1 MKTEETNNLS
11 LEIDKLN
18 TKLKK
23 SNYLD
28 IKENEKMNEEYE
40 SDINCNC
47 NINVD
52 SEKINASYESIFSI
66 ISRNDSDCYELK
78 TSGIENDFQ
87 KEVITQNSSL
97 SKLKS
102 ICSIKPISFWEAIKL
117 KINNIK
123 NQIIFNYNI
132 FCGESNLNNCNIIE
146 SKNTIQIF
154 DEKYTT
160 HEKLMDRLKNIP
172 WLSYRKDFDQIEE
185 NGNIF
190 TSDAGWGCMLRTSQM
205 ILAEGLCKI
214 SSINNLNDFINQY
227 FAYFYDNKIPMKFM
241 CKNNLN
247 NENFSKSV
255 EDKENNLFDGFEIID
270 KKNDYLISFINLTS
284 EIINGLENMSERNKY
299 KEYLTPPY
307 SIRNFLKVQKHVNKN
322 GKKAGEWFSNYDAT
336 RLIYTINKDM
346 NKHNDCDFKVLNFNE
361 GIIYIE
367 DIINNCF
374 EEKKIIETNTEFE
387 ILSLCNFETIEKI
400 NNNVE
405 NKNYF
410 FNDKKYIFKH
420 KFIMFVSVRH
430 GLYSIDEGM
439 TNEVLKIFD
448 IPTNIGFIGGKRS
461 RAFYFIGKSTTN
473 LIFLDPHYIQETI
486 PLQKLG
492 TNYVIES
499 YIPNDIY
506 YMPINDLSPS
516 FTIGFAI
523 KDMKNFKNLMK
534 KLTSPDFFSD
544 KEQKKITS
552 HEPLFTVKYKK
563 KF

>member
-1 MKTEETNNLS
+1 MKTEEKNNLS

-23 SNYLD
+23 SNYLY
-28 IKENEKMNEEYE
+28 INENEKMNEEYG
-40 SDINCNC
+40 SDINY
-47 NINVD
+47 NINID
-52 SEKINASYESIFSI
+52 SGKRNTSYESIFSI

-78 TSGIENDFQ
+78 ISGIENDFQ
-87 KEVITQNSSL
+87 KKIITQESSL

-132 FCGESNLNNCNIIE
+132 FCGESNLNNCNING

-154 DEKYTT
+154 DHKYTI
-160 HEKLMDRLKNIP
+160 HEKLMKRLKNIP

-205 ILAEGLCKI
+205 ILAQGLCKI
-214 SSINNLNDFINQY
+214 YSINNLNDFINQY

-241 CKNNLN
+241 CKNNSN

-255 EDKENNLFDGFEIID
+255 EDKENNIYDDFEIID
-270 KKNDYLISFINLTS
+270 NQKDYFISFINLTS

-307 SIRNFLKVQKHVNKN
+307 SIRNFLKVQKYVNKN

-336 RLIYTINKDM
+336 RLIYIINKDM
-346 NKHNDCDFKVLNFNE
+346 NKHKDCDFKVLNFNE

-374 EEKKIIETNTEFE
+374 EEENIIEANTDFE
-387 ILSLCNFETIEKI
+387 ILSLCNNETVEKI
-400 NNNVE
+400 NNNIE
-405 NKNYF
+405 NKIYI
-410 FNDKKYIFKH
+410 FNDKKYILKN

-439 TNEVLKIFD
+439 TDEVLKIFD

-461 RAFYFIGKSTTN
+461 RAFYFIGKSATN

-486 PLQKLG
+486 SLKKLG
-492 TNYVIES
+492 TNYATES

-523 KDMKNFKNLMK
+523 KDMKSFKNLMK
-534 KLTSPDFFSD
+534 KLISPDFFID
-544 KEQKKITS
+544 QEQKKIIS
-552 HEPLFTVKYKK
+552 HEPLFIVKYKR

>member
-1 MKTEETNNLS
+1 MKTEEKNNLS

-23 SNYLD
+23 SNYLY
-28 IKENEKMNEEYE
+28 INENEKMNEEYG
-40 SDINCNC
+40 SDINCNI
-47 NINVD
+47 NID
-52 SEKINASYESIFSI
+52 SGKRNTSYESIFSI

-78 TSGIENDFQ
+78 ISGIENDFQ
-87 KEVITQNSSL
+87 KEIITQESSL

-132 FCGESNLNNCNIIE
+132 FYGESNLNNCNING

-154 DEKYTT
+154 DHKYTI
-160 HEKLMDRLKNIP
+160 HEKLMKRLKNIP

-205 ILAEGLCKI
+205 ILAQGLCKI
-214 SSINNLNDFINQY
+214 YSINNLNDFINQY

-241 CKNNLN
+241 CKNNSN

-255 EDKENNLFDGFEIID
+255 EDKENNLYDDFEIID
-270 KKNDYLISFINLTS
+270 NQKDYFISFINLTS

-307 SIRNFLKVQKHVNKN
+307 SIRNFLKVQKYVNKN

-336 RLIYTINKDM
+336 RLIYIINKDM
-346 NKHNDCDFKVLNFNE
+346 NKHKDCDFKVLNFNE

-374 EEKKIIETNTEFE
+374 EEENIIEANTDFE
-387 ILSLCNFETIEKI
+387 ILSLCNNETVEKI
-400 NNNVE
+400 NNNIE
-405 NKNYF
+405 NKIYI
-410 FNDKKYIFKH
+410 FNDKKYILKN

-439 TNEVLKIFD
+439 TDEVLKIFD

-461 RAFYFIGKSTTN
+461 RAFYFIGKSATN

-486 PLQKLG
+486 SLKKLG
-492 TNYVIES
+492 TNYATES

-523 KDMKNFKNLMK
+523 KDMKSFKNLMK
-534 KLTSPDFFSD
+534 KLISPDFFID
-544 KEQKKITS
+544 QEQKKIIS
-552 HEPLFTVKYKK
+552 HEPLFIVKYKR

>member
-1 MKTEETNNLS
+1 MKTEEKNNLS

-23 SNYLD
+23 SNYLY
-28 IKENEKMNEEYE
+28 INENEKMNEEYG
-40 SDINCNC
+40 SDINCNI
-47 NINVD
+47 NID
-52 SEKINASYESIFSI
+52 SGKRNTSYESIFSI

-78 TSGIENDFQ
+78 ISGIENDFQ
-87 KEVITQNSSL
+87 KEIITQESSL

-132 FCGESNLNNCNIIE
+132 FCGESNLNNCNINGA
-146 SKNTIQIF
+146 KNTIQIF
-154 DEKYTT
+154 DHKYTI
-160 HEKLMDRLKNIP
+160 HEKLMKRLKNIP

-205 ILAEGLCKI
+205 ILAQGLCKI
-214 SSINNLNDFINQY
+214 YSINNLNDFINQY

-241 CKNNLN
+241 CKNNSN

-255 EDKENNLFDGFEIID
+255 EDKENNLYDDFEIID
-270 KKNDYLISFINLTS
+270 NQKDYFISFINLTS

-307 SIRNFLKVQKHVNKN
+307 SIRNFLKVQKYVNKN

-336 RLIYTINKDM
+336 RLIYIINKDM
-346 NKHNDCDFKVLNFNE
+346 NKHKDCDFKVLNFNE

-374 EEKKIIETNTEFE
+374 EEENIIEANTDFE
-387 ILSLCNFETIEKI
+387 ILSLCNNETVEKI
-400 NNNVE
+400 NNNIE
-405 NKNYF
+405 NKIYI
-410 FNDKKYIFKH
+410 FNDKKYILKN

-439 TNEVLKIFD
+439 TDEVLKIFD

-461 RAFYFIGKSTTN
+461 RAFYFIGKSATN

-486 PLQKLG
+486 SLKKLG
-492 TNYVIES
+492 TNYATES

-523 KDMKNFKNLMK
+523 KDMKSFKNLMK
-534 KLTSPDFFSD
+534 KLISPDFFID
-544 KEQKKITS
+544 QEQKKIIS
-552 HEPLFTVKYKK
+552 HEPLFIVKYKR

>member
-1 MKTEETNNLS
+1 MKTEEKNNLS

-23 SNYLD
+23 SNYLY
-28 IKENEKMNEEYE
+28 INENEKMNEEYG
-40 SDINCNC
+40 SDINY
-47 NINVD
+47 NINID
-52 SEKINASYESIFSI
+52 SGKRNTSYESIFSI

-78 TSGIENDFQ
+78 ISGIENDFQ
-87 KEVITQNSSL
+87 KKIITQESSL

-132 FCGESNLNNCNIIE
+132 FCGESNLNNCNING

-154 DEKYTT
+154 DHKYTI
-160 HEKLMDRLKNIP
+160 HEKLMKRLKNIP

-205 ILAEGLCKI
+205 ILAQGLCKI
-214 SSINNLNDFINQY
+214 YSINNLNDFINQY

-241 CKNNLN
+241 CKNNSN

-255 EDKENNLFDGFEIID
+255 EDKENNLYDDFEIID
-270 KKNDYLISFINLTS
+270 NQKDYFISFINLTS

-307 SIRNFLKVQKHVNKN
+307 SIRNFLKVQKYVNKN

-336 RLIYTINKDM
+336 RLIYIINKDM
-346 NKHNDCDFKVLNFNE
+346 NKHKDCDFKVLNFNE

-374 EEKKIIETNTEFE
+374 EEENIIEANTDFE
-387 ILSLCNFETIEKI
+387 ILSLCNNETVEKI
-400 NNNVE
+400 NNNIE
-405 NKNYF
+405 NKI
-410 FNDKKYIFKH
+410 YIFNTLFFVFL
-420 KFIMFVSVRH
+420 KF
-430 GLYSIDEGM
+430 
-439 TNEVLKIFD
+439 
-448 IPTNIGFIGGKRS
+448 S
-461 RAFYFIGKSTTN
+461 RI
-473 LIFLDPHYIQETI
+473 LFL
-486 PLQKLG
+486 L
-492 TNYVIES
+492 
-499 YIPNDIY
+499 
-506 YMPINDLSPS
+506 
-516 FTIGFAI
+516 
-523 KDMKNFKNLMK
+523 
-534 KLTSPDFFSD
+534 
-544 KEQKKITS
+544 
-552 HEPLFTVKYKK
+552 
-563 KF
+563 

>member
-1 MKTEETNNLS
+1 MKTEEKNNLS

-23 SNYLD
+23 FNYLY
-28 IKENEKMNEEYE
+28 INENEKMNEEYG
-40 SDINCNC
+40 SDINCNI
-47 NINVD
+47 NID
-52 SEKINASYESIFSI
+52 SGKRNTSYESIFSI

-78 TSGIENDFQ
+78 ISGIENDFQ
-87 KEVITQNSSL
+87 KEIITQESSL

-132 FCGESNLNNCNIIE
+132 FYGESNLNNCNING

-154 DEKYTT
+154 DHKYTI
-160 HEKLMDRLKNIP
+160 HEKLMKRLKNIP

-205 ILAEGLCKI
+205 ILAQGLCKI
-214 SSINNLNDFINQY
+214 YSINNLNDFINQY

-241 CKNNLN
+241 CKNNSN

-255 EDKENNLFDGFEIID
+255 EDKENNLYDDFEIID
-270 KKNDYLISFINLTS
+270 NQKDYFISFINLTS

-307 SIRNFLKVQKHVNKN
+307 SIRNFIKVQKYVNKN

-336 RLIYTINKDM
+336 RLIYIINKDM
-346 NKHNDCDFKVLNFNE
+346 NKHKDCDFKVLNFNE

-374 EEKKIIETNTEFE
+374 EEENIIEANTDFE
-387 ILSLCNFETIEKI
+387 ILSLCNNETVEKI
-400 NNNVE
+400 NNNIE
-405 NKNYF
+405 NKIYI
-410 FNDKKYIFKH
+410 FNDKKYILKN

-439 TNEVLKIFD
+439 TDEVLKIFD

-461 RAFYFIGKSTTN
+461 RAFYFIGKSATN

-486 PLQKLG
+486 SLKKLG
-492 TNYVIES
+492 TNYATES

-523 KDMKNFKNLMK
+523 KDMKSFKNLMK
-534 KLTSPDFFSD
+534 KLISPDFFID
-544 KEQKKITS
+544 QEQKKIIS
-552 HEPLFTVKYKK
+552 HEPLFIVKYKR

>member
-1 MKTEETNNLS
+1 MKTEEKNNLS

-23 SNYLD
+23 SNYLY
-28 IKENEKMNEEYE
+28 INENEKMNEEYG
-40 SDINCNC
+40 SDINCNI
-47 NINVD
+47 NID
-52 SEKINASYESIFSI
+52 SGKRNTSYESIFSI

-78 TSGIENDFQ
+78 ISGIENDFQ
-87 KEVITQNSSL
+87 KEIITQESSL

-132 FCGESNLNNCNIIE
+132 FYGESNLNNCNING

-154 DEKYTT
+154 DHKYTI
-160 HEKLMDRLKNIP
+160 HEKLMKRLKNIP

-205 ILAEGLCKI
+205 ILAQGLCKI
-214 SSINNLNDFINQY
+214 YSINNLNDFINQY

-241 CKNNLN
+241 CKNNSN

-255 EDKENNLFDGFEIID
+255 EDKENNLYDDFEIID
-270 KKNDYLISFINLTS
+270 NQKDYFISFINLTS

-307 SIRNFLKVQKHVNKN
+307 SIRNFLKVQKYVNKN

-336 RLIYTINKDM
+336 RLIYIINKDM
-346 NKHNDCDFKVLNFNE
+346 NKHKDCDFKVLNFNE

-374 EEKKIIETNTEFE
+374 EEENIIEANTDFE
-387 ILSLCNFETIEKI
+387 ILSLCNNETVEKI
-400 NNNVE
+400 NNNIE
-405 NKNYF
+405 NKIYI
-410 FNDKKYIFKH
+410 FNDKKYILKN

-439 TNEVLKIFD
+439 TDEVLKIFD

-461 RAFYFIGKSTTN
+461 RAFYFIGKSATN

-486 PLQKLG
+486 SLKKLG
-492 TNYVIES
+492 TNYATES

-523 KDMKNFKNLMK
+523 KDMKSFKNLMK
-534 KLTSPDFFSD
+534 KLISPDFFID
-544 KEQKKITS
+544 QEQKNFIS
-552 HEPLFTVKYKK
+552 HEPLFIVKYKR